1 MKPTKKM
8 HMRVY
13 IILFLVVIIG
23 FGTVFGSLVNIQI
36 FKGKEYRDLASE
48 QQLRDTV
55 INPTRGD
62 ITNRNG
68 NVLATPTRCGTSSSP
83 PTTSKTTPRGN

>member
-1 MKPTKKM
+1 MTLFLAKGAESCTMKPTKKM

-48 QQLRDTV
+48 MCIRDRAAS
-55 INPTRGD
+55 PTR
-62 ITNRNG
+62 
-68 NVLATPTRCGTSSSP
+68 TS
-83 PTTSKTTPRGN
+83 TF